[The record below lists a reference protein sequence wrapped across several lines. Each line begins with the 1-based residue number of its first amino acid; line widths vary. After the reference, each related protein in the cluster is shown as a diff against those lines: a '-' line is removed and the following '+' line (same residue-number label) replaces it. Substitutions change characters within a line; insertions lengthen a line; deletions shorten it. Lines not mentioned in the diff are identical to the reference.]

1 MSTTLEVVQSILA
14 ALGDSTIPIESLTS
28 TAIALSLQCIAN
40 ANDTDKTHRR
50 DTAGV
55 DSFFWALWDGV
66 YKLAE
71 EGDEGVQER
80 LVTFLK
86 DAKASEA
93 GEQWVVRD
101 VKGGWNTLPL
111 LGDVAKDIW
120 NVPNIPPTVSDTSQI
135 VRDILAGDAPKP
147 SSAPDL
153 LKPARDISTCNAS
166 RFGSGTRVLA
176 LDIVHLG
183 LEVSEGARELD
194 LDISMVSMTS
204 EPGTPD
210 DTDDDSL
217 REHVITLDE
226 VDQASDGGSDDED
239 YDPNDDLINDLSL
252 DLEDDNDRIKTPCAL
267 EVEAAAIWM
276 TIAADDML
284 RLVNNDAEGTSRW
297 PGWKAA
303 SWKTR
308 KCKERRSYLLLR
320 PPSGR
325 WMRQMEIVWTCDIS
339 FPIPVL
345 G

>member
-1 MSTTLEVVQSILA
+1 MSTALEVVQSILA
-14 ALGDSTIPIESLTS
+14 ALGDSTIPIEALTS
-28 TAIALSLQCIAN
+28 TVIVLSLQCIAN

-55 DSFFWALWDGV
+55 DSFFWVLWDGV

-86 DAKASEA
+86 GAKASEA

-101 VKGGWNTLPL
+101 VNGGWNTLPL

-120 NVPNIPPTVSDTSQI
+120 NGPNIPPTVSDTSKI
-135 VRDILAGDAPKP
+135 VQDILAGDVPKP

-153 LKPARDISTCNAS
+153 FAVVKARQGYLNLQ
-166 RFGSGTRVLA
+166 RFAARLWHDVG
-176 LDIVHLG
+176 
-183 LEVSEGARELD
+183 EGARELD
-194 LDISMVSMTS
+194 LDIGMVSVTS

-217 REHVITLDE
+217 REHAITLDE
-226 VDQASDGGSDDED
+226 VDQASDRESDDED
-239 YDPNDDLINDLSL
+239 YNPNDDLINDLCL
-252 DLEDDNDRIKTPCAL
+252 DIEDDNDRIKTPRAL

-276 TIAADDML
+276 TIATDDML

-297 PGWKAA
+297 AGWKAA
-303 SWKTR
+303 F
-308 KCKERRSYLLLR
+308 RSVVENTGVQR
-320 PPSGR
+320 
-325 WMRQMEIVWTCDIS
+325 EAV
-339 FPIPVL
+339 VL
-345 G
+345 AAKAAIGAMDEADGDRMDV

>member
-1 MSTTLEVVQSILA
+1 MSTTLEVVESILA
-14 ALGDSTIPIESLTS
+14 ALSDSTIPIESLTS

-40 ANDTDKTHRR
+40 ANDTDTTHRR

-101 VKGGWNTLPL
+101 VKVGWNTLPL

-120 NVPNIPPTVSDTSQI
+120 NGPNIPPTVSDTSQI
-135 VRDILAGDAPKP
+135 VQDILAGDAPKP

-153 LKPARDISTCNAS
+153 FAVVKARQGCLNLQ
-166 RFGSGTRVLA
+166 RFAARLWHEVHVDFPRVLA

-183 LEVSEGARELD
+183 LEVG
-194 LDISMVSMTS
+194 
-204 EPGTPD
+204 
-210 DTDDDSL
+210 
-217 REHVITLDE
+217 
-226 VDQASDGGSDDED
+226 
-239 YDPNDDLINDLSL
+239 
-252 DLEDDNDRIKTPCAL
+252 AL
-267 EVEAAAIWM
+267 EVEAAATWM

-284 RLVNNDAEGTSRW
+284 RLVNNDPEGTSRW
-297 PGWKAA
+297 AGWKAA
-303 SWKTR
+303 FTSWKTR
-308 KCKERRSYLLLR
+308 KCKERRSSFLLSFLR
-320 PPSGR
+320 SPRWLALSLILFFVFDTSGR
-325 WMRQMEIVWTCDIS
+325 WMRQMEIVWLCDIS

>member
-50 DTAGV
+50 DTAGI

-71 EGDEGVQER
+71 EGDDGVQER

-86 DAKASEA
+86 GAKASEA

-120 NVPNIPPTVSDTSQI
+120 NGPNIPPTVSDTSQI
-135 VRDILAGDAPKP
+135 VQDILAGDAPKS

-153 LKPARDISTCNAS
+153 FAVVKARQGYLNLQ
-166 RFGSGTRVLA
+166 RFAARLWHDVHVDFPRVLA

-183 LEVSEGARELD
+183 LEIGEGARELD
-194 LDISMVSMTS
+194 LDIGMT
-204 EPGTPD
+204 P
-210 DTDDDSL
+210 
-217 REHVITLDE
+217 R
-226 VDQASDGGSDDED
+226 
-239 YDPNDDLINDLSL
+239 
-252 DLEDDNDRIKTPCAL
+252 AL

-297 PGWKAA
+297 AGWKAA
-303 SWKTR
+303 F
-308 KCKERRSYLLLR
+308 RSVVENSEVQREAVVLAAKVFAFTVLVGVVVESFLR
-320 PPSGR
+320 
-325 WMRQMEIVWTCDIS
+325 
-339 FPIPVL
+339 F
-345 G
+345 